1 MHGSVLRIHTMV
13 TAIVIHTWKCMHG
26 IVHFS
31 LHGRRYREKHTFEN
45 SILVCALITGA

>member
-1 MHGSVLRIHTMV
+1 MM
-13 TAIVIHTWKCMHG
+13 TAIVIHTWTYMEMHG